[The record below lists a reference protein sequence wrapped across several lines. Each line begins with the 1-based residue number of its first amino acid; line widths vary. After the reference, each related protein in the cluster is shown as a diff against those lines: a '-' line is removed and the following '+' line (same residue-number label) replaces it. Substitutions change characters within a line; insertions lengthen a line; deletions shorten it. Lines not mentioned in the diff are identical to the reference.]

1 MGTNYSSDDMQK
13 LARQSDLIISGSC
26 LLAEK
31 VSNRMTYTRTHDIR
45 FYSRNAFLTT
55 AFFEFYNGKYQKQ
68 KTEKAA
74 TLTAKRQ
81 PSVYDYVP
89 VWYGSWSRIL
99 AKRELNAE
107 PPRR

>member
-1 MGTNYSSDDMQK
+1 MHK
-13 LARQSDLIISGSC
+13 LARQSDLIIAGSC
-26 LLAEK
+26 LLAEE
-31 VSNRMTYTRTHDIR
+31 VSNRMTYTRRHDIR
-45 FYSRNAFLTT
+45 FYSRNAFLIT
-55 AFFEFYNGKYQKQ
+55 AFSEFSEFYNGKYQRQ